1 MGKLPKSPLP
11 MVSIEIIR
19 HSHRTL
25 DFDGAVASVKPV
37 VDALVSAG
45 VMIDDS
51 WKVTGAWLVDQKFRP
66 KSSGPILEIRIRER
80 RVTDT

>member
-1 MGKLPKSPLP
+1 MEDQDLNRLHGEAPEVPAP
-11 MVSIEIIR
+11 NG
-19 HSHRTL
+19 
-25 DFDGAVASVKPV
+25 F
-37 VDALVSAG
+37 ALVSAG